1 MELVGKGMCL
11 LFNMLSRCVIAS
23 SKEQVRITEDMP
35 GGAVVVLVFRRKIL
49 SAGHETLSE

>member
-1 MELVGKGMCL
+1 
-11 LFNMLSRCVIAS
+11 MLSRCVIAS